1 MPIMHQALKLTLGIN
16 DEKILSLCKR
26 QVNTYEMV
34 AMMMYT
40 GHDDIKGQLCLL
52 RVVNGD

>member
-1 MPIMHQALKLTLGIN
+1 MPIMHQALKVTLGIN

-34 AMMMYT
+34 AMMMYP